1 MSMTPDQKRRA
12 FKRKQF
18 TAITTAQRHLF
29 ASVYGVESVQPHS
42 HSGGKVSLNIRE
54 VEAVC
59 DTPLKWKIVCYAI
72 CRDSTGNDYLKSTCV
87 ILNEPVKQSAI
98 NHSLST
104 FHYDWMKSEVNMNH
118 LLTLAW
124 IATTGPEPSDV
135 IAAKIF
141 SNMGAWKDFD
151 FVQSLPDGGYVTV
164 PREDLRP

>member
-1 MSMTPDQKRRA
+1 MIMTPDQKRRA

-18 TAITTAQRHLF
+18 TAVTTAQRYLF
-29 ASVYGVESVQPHS
+29 ASVYGVGSVQPHNNA
-42 HSGGKVSLNIRE
+42 GQKASLNLRE
-54 VEAVC
+54 VNAVC

-72 CRDSTGNDYLKSTCV
+72 CLDSTGNDYLKSTCI

-124 IATTGPEPSDV
+124 IATTGPEPSDSV
-135 IAAKIF
+135 AVKIF
-141 SNMGAWKDFD
+141 SKMGAWSDFD
-151 FVQSLPDGGYVTV
+151 LVEQLPDGGYVTV
-164 PREDLRP
+164 PKEGV

>member
-1 MSMTPDQKRRA
+1 MSMTPDQKRRS

-29 ASVYGVESVQPHS
+29 ASVYGVPSVQPHN

-72 CRDSTGNDYLKSTCV
+72 CRDSTGNDYLKGTSIT
-87 ILNEPVKQSAI
+87 LTEPVKQSAI
-98 NHSLST
+98 NKSLSA
-104 FHYDWMKSEVNMNH
+104 FHYDWMKADVNMNH

-124 IATTGPEPSDV
+124 IATTGPEPSDSV
-135 IAAKIF
+135 AVKIF
-141 SNMGAWKDFD
+141 SKMGAWSDFD
-151 FVQSLPDGGYVTV
+151 LVEQLPDGGYVTV
-164 PREDLRP
+164 PKEVV

>member
-1 MSMTPDQKRRA
+1 MTPDQKRRS

-29 ASVYGVESVQPHS
+29 ASVYGAPSVQPHN

-72 CRDSTGNDYLKSTCV
+72 CRDSTGNDYLKGTSIT
-87 ILNEPVKQSAI
+87 LTEPVKQSAI
-98 NHSLST
+98 NKSLSA
-104 FHYDWMKSEVNMNH
+104 FHYDWMKAEVNMNH

-124 IATTGPEPSDV
+124 IATTGPEPSDSV
-135 IAAKIF
+135 AVKIF
-141 SNMGAWKDFD
+141 SKISARSDFD
-151 FVQSLPDGGYVTV
+151 LVEQLPDGGYVTV
-164 PREDLRP
+164 PKEVVGE

>member
-18 TAITTAQRHLF
+18 TAVTTAQRHLF
-29 ASVYGVESVQPHS
+29 ASVYGVTSVQPHN
-42 HSGGKVSLNIRE
+42 HSGGKASLNIRE

-72 CRDSTGNDYLKSTCV
+72 CRDSTGNDYLKDTC
-87 ILNEPVKQSAI
+87 ITLTEPVKQSAI
-98 NHSLST
+98 NKSLSN

-124 IATTGPEPSDV
+124 IATTGSEPSDSV
-135 IAAKIF
+135 AAKIF
-141 SNMGAWKDFD
+141 SNMGAWSDFD
-151 FVQSLPDGGYVTV
+151 LVEQLPDGGYVTV
-164 PREDLRP
+164 PKEVV

>member
-1 MSMTPDQKRRA
+1 MTPDQKRRS

-29 ASVYGVESVQPHS
+29 ASVYGVTSVQPHS
-42 HSGGKVSLNIRE
+42 HSGGKASLNIRE

-72 CRDSTGNDYLKSTCV
+72 CRDSTGNDYLKGTSIT
-87 ILNEPVKQSAI
+87 LTEPVKQSAI
-98 NHSLST
+98 NKSLSN

-124 IATTGPEPSDV
+124 IATTGLEPSDSV
-135 IAAKIF
+135 AVKIF
-141 SNMGAWKDFD
+141 SKMGAWSDFD
-151 FVQSLPDGGYVTV
+151 LVEQLPDGGYVTV
-164 PREDLRP
+164 PKEVV

>member
-29 ASVYGVESVQPHS
+29 ASVYGVPSVQPHN

-72 CRDSTGNDYLKSTCV
+72 CRDSTGNDYLKGTSIT
-87 ILNEPVKQSAI
+87 LTEPVKQSAI
-98 NHSLST
+98 NKSLSA
-104 FHYDWMKSEVNMNH
+104 FHYDWMKADVNMNH

-124 IATTGPEPSDV
+124 IATTGPEPSDSV
-135 IAAKIF
+135 AVKIF
-141 SNMGAWKDFD
+141 SKMGAWSDFD
-151 FVQSLPDGGYVTV
+151 LVQSLPDGGYVTV
-164 PREDLRP
+164 PKEVV

>member
-1 MSMTPDQKRRA
+1 MTPDQKRRS

-29 ASVYGVESVQPHS
+29 ASVYGVTSVQPHS
-42 HSGGKVSLNIRE
+42 HSGGKASLNIRE

-72 CRDSTGNDYLKSTCV
+72 CRDSTGNDYLKGTSIT
-87 ILNEPVKQSAI
+87 LTEPVKQSAI
-98 NHSLST
+98 NKALSN

-124 IATTGPEPSDV
+124 IATTGPEPSDSV
-135 IAAKIF
+135 AVKIF
-141 SNMGAWKDFD
+141 SKMGAWSDFD
-151 FVQSLPDGGYVTV
+151 LVEQLPDGGYVTV
-164 PREDLRP
+164 PKEVV

>member
-18 TAITTAQRHLF
+18 TAVTTAQRHLF
-29 ASVYGVESVQPHS
+29 ASVYGVTSVQPHN

-72 CRDSTGNDYLKSTCV
+72 CRDSTGNDYLKDTC
-87 ILNEPVKQSAI
+87 ITLTEPVKQSAI
-98 NHSLST
+98 NKSLST
-104 FHYDWMKSEVNMNH
+104 FHYDWMKSDVNMNH

-141 SNMGAWKDFD
+141 SNMGAWSDFD
-151 FVQSLPDGGYVTV
+151 LVEQLPDGGYVTV
-164 PREDLRP
+164 PKEVV

>member
-1 MSMTPDQKRRA
+1 MTPDQKRRA

-29 ASVYGVESVQPHS
+29 ASVYGVPSVQPHN

-72 CRDSTGNDYLKSTCV
+72 CRDSTGNDYLKGTSIT
-87 ILNEPVKQSAI
+87 LTEPVKQSAI
-98 NHSLST
+98 NKSLSA
-104 FHYDWMKSEVNMNH
+104 FHYDWMKADVNMNH

-124 IATTGPEPSDV
+124 IATTGPEPSDSV
-135 IAAKIF
+135 AVKIF
-141 SNMGAWKDFD
+141 SKMGAWSDFD
-151 FVQSLPDGGYVTV
+151 LVQSLPDGGYVTV
-164 PREDLRP
+164 PKEVV

>member
-1 MSMTPDQKRRA
+1 MSMTPDQKRRS

-29 ASVYGVESVQPHS
+29 ASVYGVPSVQPHN

-72 CRDSTGNDYLKSTCV
+72 CRDSTGNDYLKGTSIT
-87 ILNEPVKQSAI
+87 LTEPVKQSAI
-98 NHSLST
+98 NKSLSA
-104 FHYDWMKSEVNMNH
+104 FHYDWMKAEVNMNH

-124 IATTGPEPSDV
+124 IATTGPEPSDSV
-135 IAAKIF
+135 VVKIF
-141 SNMGAWKDFD
+141 SNMGAWSDFD
-151 FVQSLPDGGYVTV
+151 LVEQLPDGDYVTV
-164 PREDLRP
+164 PKEGV